1 MIKQL
6 KFVQSVD
13 QLGITLYVKLNFN
26 LHMDNIF
33 RSVVNQRNTLM
44 RKHFLNFKAKQVY
57 IYSYILL
64 NFKVLIIALLCGCS
78 VVWYLQIK
86 LKFCKKRPLRF
97 FLNDNTLFYEDLL
110 KKVDKVTRRVSR
122 LRILCIEIYKYNK
135 HAKSMFYEKYIQSQN
150 VLETF

>member
-13 QLGITLYVKLNFN
+13 QLGITLDVKLNFN

-44 RKHFLNFKAKQVY
+44 RLKHFLNFRAKQVY

-64 NFKVLIIALLCGCS
+64 NF
-78 VVWYLQIK
+78 
-86 LKFCKKRPLRF
+86 
-97 FLNDNTLFYEDLL
+97 
-110 KKVDKVTRRVSR
+110 
-122 LRILCIEIYKYNK
+122 
-135 HAKSMFYEKYIQSQN
+135 
-150 VLETF
+150 